1 MGAAVAAP
9 EQGSARGRVL
19 LMALAIVPWLGL
31 FVARSGQGALGALG
45 HALAL
50 AAALH
55 GAGALVAWAAGE
67 RGSAWLRVSWGAA
80 AMIAVGGAMML
91 LGRYGASGQSSLLFL
106 GVIAHSVELARGASE
121 HAVAL
126 GEVRGWRWP
135 LLIFAVTAVAAL
147 HVLGSAAAL
156 AGSAWDGE
164 AHVLG
169 QLRLL
174 ADTGHLGDA
183 VGFARSQSLG
193 GGLVLRALAG
203 LSWAPTVDSL
213 GLAALL
219 ALAAGRALGARGGR
233 DGALWAG
240 LVVLAGM
247 TFSRWPADAA
257 LYWWPAALLLAAA
270 LSVEERA
277 ALPSP
282 SPRRA
287 IPLVLLAAALAV
299 LHHALVPAALALLGV
314 ALWPHRRRR
323 AAWAL
328 VALGLA
334 ALAPYLVERAT
345 ARGALPALA
354 LSLGLPRAGFSP
366 LRLAAAAAV
375 TAALAPLVRCLVADR
390 GVAVV
395 LAAALA
401 AACAP
406 FPATRP
412 HAGAYALVGALA
424 LVAFA
429 AARLARLAAAAET
442 SVAEVVSASSAEVAS
457 ASSAESALA
466 SSAEA
471 ALPRSSP
478 SSWSLAAAM
487 LSLLLLVSLYEAQER
502 GGGQRWSYRWTA
514 LSSAAGYLAAGPVAP
529 PSTASA
535 ALLSIPDG
543 ATVALWL
550 GQPEHLSHRRHRL
563 LDVRTPFF
571 AALLDRSPER
581 FLRALLAARPSHLL
595 YAPPLLDRSTHR
607 SIWRS
612 IWRPLWLAKP
622 CPRCS
627 DPFAEILAPYRTV
640 WEGEGLRLVSF
651 APP

>member
-19 LMALAIVPWLGL
+19 LMALAIAPWLGL
-31 FVARSGQGALGALG
+31 FVARSGQGALSALG
-45 HALAL
+45 GLGQALAL
-50 AAALH
+50 VAALH
-55 GAGALVAWAAGE
+55 GAGSLVAWAAGE

-80 AMIAVGGAMML
+80 AMIAVGGAMMS

-121 HAVAL
+121 YAGAL
-126 GEVRGWRWP
+126 GAVRGWRWP
-135 LLIFAVTAVAAL
+135 LLIFTVTAVAAL

-183 VGFARSQSLG
+183 IGFARSQSLG

-219 ALAAGRALGARGGR
+219 ALAAGRALGAGGGR

-270 LSVEERA
+270 ISVEERA

-287 IPLVLLAAALAV
+287 IPLVLLAAALAA
-299 LHHALVPAALALLGV
+299 LHLALVPAALALLGV

-334 ALAPYLVERAT
+334 ALAPYLVERAG

-354 LSLGLPRAGFSP
+354 LSLGLPPAGFSP

-375 TAALAPLVRCLVADR
+375 TAALAPLVRCLVAER

-406 FPATRP
+406 FAATRP

-429 AARLARLAAAAET
+429 AARLARLAAAA
-442 SVAEVVSASSAEVAS
+442 APSAKEAAS
-457 ASSAESALA
+457 ASSVGAANA
-466 SSAEA
+466 SSVEVA
-471 ALPRSSP
+471 PPPSP
-478 SSWSLAAAM
+478 WSLAAAV

-529 PSTASA
+529 PSIASA

-543 ATVALWL
+543 ATVVLWL

-563 LDVRTPFF
+563 LDVRTPFL

-581 FLRALLAARPSHLL
+581 FLRALLAARPSYLL
-595 YAPPLLDRSTHR
+595 YEPPLLDRSPA
-607 SIWRS
+607 RS
-612 IWRPLWLAKP
+612 IWRPPWLAKP